1 MVHLQKPNFVGKG
14 ALERDAKDGVLRQF
28 VGLEIDWTEVE
39 QRYEKYGLTPAAP
52 SQASRVAVPV
62 YCGEKQV
69 GKATTTTWSPVLKK
83 MIALASIDTDH
94 SQNGGRVQMEITI
107 EAVRQKVT
115 ARTVPMPFFNP
126 KRKTAV
132 PV

>member
-1 MVHLQKPNFVGKG
+1 M
-14 ALERDAKDGVLRQF
+14 
-28 VGLEIDWTEVE
+28 GLEIDWTEVE
-39 QRYEKYGLTPAAP
+39 KSYEKYGLTPAAP
-52 SQASRVAVPV
+52 AQASRVAVPV

-83 MIALASIDTDH
+83 MIALASVDTDH
-94 SQNGGRVQMEITI
+94 SQNGRRVQMEITI
-107 EAVRQKVT
+107 EAVRHKVS
-115 ARTVPMPFFNP
+115 AKIVPMPFFNP